1 MGEMEVHMVEEV
13 QGEVLMVVS
22 VTMGTT
28 ENGKKVTAA
37 GRVTFTAAGSQ
48 EEMLALVEGN
58 NRIVNLELESNSHV
72 HHLLQFIRL
81 LEVRQAWV
89 LDLLRA
95 GGLVFLRVYTLF
107 PVSV

>member
-1 MGEMEVHMVEEV
+1 MGEMEVHVVEEV

-28 ENGKKVTAA
+28 ENGKKGKAA

-89 LDLLRA
+89 LDSLRA
-95 GGLVFLRVYTLF
+95 GGLVFLRVYTSF
-107 PVSV
+107 PEV

>member
-1 MGEMEVHMVEEV
+1 
-13 QGEVLMVVS
+13 
-22 VTMGTT
+22 MGTT
-28 ENGKKVTAA
+28 ENGKKVKAA
-37 GRVTFTAAGSQ
+37 GRVTFTAARSQ

-72 HHLLQFIRL
+72 HHLLQFIQL

-89 LDLLRA
+89 LDSLRA

-107 PVSV
+107 PEVSEPVVRDL